1 MDGLDV
7 CSSATHVML
16 QHNWIRHIDGLEF
29 FDKIQYLVLNNNRL
43 ETLSGVS
50 HLGTLQYLDVSHNQ
64 IATVE
69 VGEVPD
75 KLMALELKG
84 NPCSELPGYRASL
97 IGSLPNLVFLD
108 EERISLRERRV
119 ARGEEGGDD
128 EDDDDDDDDEEGEEE
143 DEVDE
148 GDGDGGHSTGT
159 GTAEGHPSHFLS
171 DAKASVSRPKELDAA
186 KAAVEAG

>member
-119 ARGEEGGDD
+119 ARGEEG
-128 EDDDDDDDDEEGEEE
+128 EEE
-143 DEVDE
+143 DE
-148 GDGDGGHSTGT
+148 GDGEGGHSTGT